1 MVGPPFRNV
10 HCKASSARNL
20 GIAKRRALF
29 NDADGFRR
37 WRRPA
42 GVNVSMNI
50 VILGMG
56 AVGQHLADRLS
67 SEHHSLTLVESSE
80 SLTEELEERLDAQ
93 VVCGNGSSVLTLAE
107 ANAAEADLFLG
118 LSGDDNANL
127 VAASLAKALG
137 TKRTIVRLHARLQRD
152 SWLFDLKK
160 HFQIDHLFSTQRL
173 AAIEL
178 AKHVRNPERLMVEEI
193 ARGNIELQQVRIAD
207 GRPVVGKSLKE
218 LGLPA
223 HVRVGSIRR
232 EGRLFIPGAEDVLQ
246 VDDQITLFGAP
257 RVLLDLLP
265 QFQTNIIPESEISVV
280 IFGGGEY
287 GFALAQM
294 LEGHRY
300 RVRIVEKEAA
310 RCRQLSETLQRTV
323 IIQGDATSV
332 QQLKEERVGDADFFV
347 ATTEDDEDNVMT
359 CLQAKS
365 LGTRYCL
372 TLIHRSDYAD
382 VISRNSQQLQ
392 IHAAVSPRE
401 ATNRELLRYITPE
414 RVNTV
419 LKLGDDAEVL
429 EAVVPEAS
437 ALPGCAVS
445 AVQWP
450 EGSVLVALLHG
461 SEARVPGAADR
472 LAAGDTLY
480 AVVASKAKNAF
491 MQLFL

>member
-1 MVGPPFRNV
+1 LLKHGSGFE
-10 HCKASSARNL
+10 C
-20 GIAKRRALF
+20 GRATPEAIVF
-29 NDADGFRR
+29 
-37 WRRPA
+37 
-42 GVNVSMNI
+42 MNI

-67 SEHHSLTLVESSE
+67 NEQHSLTLIESSE
-80 SLTEELEERLDAQ
+80 ALTDELDERLDAQ
-93 VVCGNGSSVLTLAE
+93 MVCGNGSSVLTLAE

-137 TKRTIVRLHARLQRD
+137 AKRTIVRLHAKLQRD
-152 SWLFDLKK
+152 SWLFDLRK
-160 HFQIDHLFSTQRL
+160 HFQIDHIFSTQRL

-193 ARGNIELQQVRIAD
+193 ARGNIELQQVRVSEQ
-207 GRPVVGKSLKE
+207 RPVVGKTLKE

-223 HVRVGSIRR
+223 RVRVGSIRR
-232 EGRLFIPGAEDVLQ
+232 NGKLLIPTADDVLA

-257 RVLLDLLP
+257 RDLSEVLP
-265 QFQTNIIPESEISVV
+265 RFQSNTIPENEISVV

-300 RVRIVEKEAA
+300 KVRIIEKNPGL
-310 RCRQLSETLQRTV
+310 CRQLSETLQRTV
-323 IIQGDATSV
+323 VIQGDATSV
-332 QQLKEERVGDADFFV
+332 QQLKEERVGDSDFFI
-347 ATTEDDEDNVMT
+347 AATEDDEDNVMT

-382 VISRNSQQLQ
+382 VISRNSRQLQ

-419 LKLGDDAEVL
+419 LTLGEDAEVL
-429 EAVVPEAS
+429 EAVVRNGG
-437 ALPGCAVS
+437 ALAGSKVS
-445 AVQWP
+445 AVKWP

-461 SEARVPGAADR
+461 SSACVPGADDQ
-472 LAAGDTLY
+472 LETGDTIY
-480 AVVASKAKNAF
+480 AVVAQKAKKQF
-491 MQLFL
+491 VQLFN

>member
-1 MVGPPFRNV
+1 
-10 HCKASSARNL
+10 
-20 GIAKRRALF
+20 
-29 NDADGFRR
+29 
-37 WRRPA
+37 
-42 GVNVSMNI
+42 MNI

-67 SEHHSLTLVESSE
+67 NEQHSLTLIESSE
-80 SLTEELEERLDAQ
+80 ALTEELDERLDAQ

-118 LSGDDNANL
+118 LSGDDDANL

-137 TKRTIVRLHARLQRD
+137 TKRTVVRLHAKLQRD
-152 SWLFDLKK
+152 SWLFDLRK
-160 HFQIDHLFSTQRL
+160 HFQIDHIFSTQRL

-193 ARGNIELQQVRIAD
+193 ARGNIELQQVRIAE
-207 GRPVVGKSLKE
+207 GRPVVGKKLKE

-232 EGRLFIPGAEDVLQ
+232 ASKLFIPTAEDVLE

-257 RVLLDLLP
+257 RVLSELLP
-265 QFQTNIIPESEISVV
+265 QLQTNIIPESEISVV

-300 RVRIVEKEAA
+300 RVRIVERDAVL
-310 RCRQLSETLQRTV
+310 CRRLSETLQRTV
-323 IIQGDATSV
+323 VIQGDATSV
-332 QQLKEERVGDADFFV
+332 QQLKEERVGDADFFI
-347 ATTEDDEDNVMT
+347 AATEDDEDNVMT

-372 TLIHRSDYAD
+372 TLIHRADYAD
-382 VISRNSQQLQ
+382 VISRNSKQLQ

-414 RVNTV
+414 RANTI
-419 LKLGDDAEVL
+419 LKLGDDAEVIEL
-429 EAVVPEAS
+429 TVPATGL
-437 ALPGCAVS
+437 LPGSKVAGVK
-445 AVQWP
+445 WP
-450 EGSVLVALLHG
+450 EGSVVVALLHG
-461 SEARVPGAADR
+461 SEAKVPGPDDQ

-480 AVVASKAKNAF
+480 AIVAEKVRKQF
-491 MQLFL
+491 VELFY

>member
-1 MVGPPFRNV
+1 
-10 HCKASSARNL
+10 
-20 GIAKRRALF
+20 
-29 NDADGFRR
+29 
-37 WRRPA
+37 
-42 GVNVSMNI
+42 MNI

-56 AVGQHLADRLS
+56 AVGQHLADLLS
-67 SEHHSLTLVESSE
+67 NEQHSLTLIESSE
-80 SLTEELEERLDAQ
+80 RLTDELEERLDAQ
-93 VVCGNGSSVLTLAE
+93 LVCGNGSSVLTLAE

-137 TKRTIVRLHARLQRD
+137 AKRTIVRLHAKLQRD
-152 SWLFDLKK
+152 SWLFDLRK

-178 AKHVRNPERLMVEEI
+178 AKHVRNPERLLVEEI
-193 ARGNIELQQVRIAD
+193 ARGNIELQQVRISEH
-207 GRPVVGKSLKE
+207 RPVVGQSLKN
-218 LGLPA
+218 LGLPTG
-223 HVRVGSIRR
+223 VRVGSIRR
-232 EGRLFIPGAEDVLQ
+232 QGQLLIPTAEDVLEA
-246 VDDQITLFGAP
+246 DDQITLFGAP
-257 RVLLDLLP
+257 RELSGLLP
-265 QFQTNIIPESEISVV
+265 RFQSNIVPESEISVV

-300 RVRIVEKEAA
+300 RVRILEKNPAL
-310 RCRQLSETLQRTV
+310 CRQLSENLQRTV
-323 IIQGDATSV
+323 VINGDATSV
-332 QQLKEERVGDADFFV
+332 QQLKEERVGDADFFI
-347 ATTEDDEDNVMT
+347 AATEDDEDNVMT

-414 RVNTV
+414 RTNTV

-429 EAVVPEAS
+429 ESVVPPS
-437 ALPGCAVS
+437 GALAGSKVS
-445 AVQWP
+445 AVPWP

-461 SEARVPGAADR
+461 SEARVPGAEDQ

-480 AVVASKAKNAF
+480 AVVAVKAKRQF
-491 MQLFL
+491 VQLFT